1 MYVLSVGFKAHLCC
15 SYFDF
20 KIGGSGRRKLS
31 IIPTDSEGYSTRLLK
46 TASNNG
52 KNIMFVIPLQEQL
65 STEPLPYDSAEFAK
79 MPQSTCITCG
89 SQMPLQ
95 LLPLHVEECND
106 ILTVS
111 CY

>member
-1 MYVLSVGFKAHLCC
+1 MYVLSGGFKSHLCC